1 MLLLILLIYIQF
13 WVSLHLFLCWKKML
27 WFVWSKFKNKFKF
40 VVTKIF
46 EFSDFFWLGNRK
58 IKANNFYS
66 IWDFIIIIY
75 LKFFLYRIVQSKTH
89 FLYIKWIDENNFILR
104 NFVSVKEKHIFF
116 FHKKDETYSFFLLYT
131 KKIVTFS
138 I

>member
-1 MLLLILLIYIQF
+1 MQNVVVNIINIYSILSVASLISEL
-13 WVSLHLFLCWKKML
+13 KKML
-27 WFVWSKFKNKFKF
+27 LFVWSKFKNKFKF
-40 VVTKIF
+40 VDTKIF
-46 EFSDFFWLGNRK
+46 DFSDFFWLGNRK
-58 IKANNFYS
+58 TKSNNFYS

-116 FHKKDETYSFFLLYT
+116 FTKRMKHTIFFLL
-131 KKIVTFS
+131 
-138 I
+138 